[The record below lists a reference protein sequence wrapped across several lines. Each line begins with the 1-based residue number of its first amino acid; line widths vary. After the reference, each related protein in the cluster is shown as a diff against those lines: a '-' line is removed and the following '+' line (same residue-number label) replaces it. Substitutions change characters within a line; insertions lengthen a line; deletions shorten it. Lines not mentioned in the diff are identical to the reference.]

1 MFDIFLTANAW
12 IALATL
18 VVLEIVLGI
27 DNIIFISL
35 VAHQV
40 EPARRNF
47 ARRIGL
53 VLGLGLRIA
62 LLSMIAWIISLSK
75 PVLTVAGIGLSWRD
89 LIFLGGGLF
98 LLTKST
104 REIHDMVEEEETS
117 LKRKHSTMTA
127 VIVQIALFDIVF
139 SIDSVVTAVGMV
151 EQLPIMIAAIVLAM
165 FVMLFASGVVAEFVD
180 HHPTVKMLA
189 LSFLLLIGVSLFA
202 DGLHFHIPRQYL
214 YFAVAFSGAVEFLNQ
229 MVARRR
235 AQHAKAAPPEEG

>member
-1 MFDIFLTANAW
+1 
-12 IALATL
+12 
-18 VVLEIVLGI
+18 
-27 DNIIFISL
+27 
-35 VAHQV
+35 
-40 EPARRNF
+40 
-47 ARRIGL
+47 
-53 VLGLGLRIA
+53 
-62 LLSMIAWIISLSK
+62 
-75 PVLTVAGIGLSWRD
+75 
-89 LIFLGGGLF
+89 
-98 LLTKST
+98 
-104 REIHDMVEEEETS
+104 MVEEEETS

-139 SIDSVVTAVGMV
+139 SIDSAVTAVGMV

-165 FVMLFASGVVAEFVD
+165 FVMLFASGLVAEFVD
-180 HHPTVKMLA
+180 RHPTVKMLA